1 MAGFFLSKIC
11 YNQYMKKFNRR
22 IHKTMGSLPPQLF
35 KYIDVADIKSATIQF
50 NEYINQI
57 ATDFHAQLEHW
68 SYRDNIKLSAPN
80 LFGQP
85 VKLKY
90 IASGSIGSVYK
101 LEIGSEIFALKINR
115 NASYNG
121 ELDVIPMQK
130 RAKGLLNHA
139 YMGAV
144 FEYNNRKYSWVLSD
158 FVEHDTARSFEEAM
172 QKLYFAY
179 LTKGVTM
186 HDAHPGNVK
195 AGKFIDIPSFDMRDG
210 HVDDIRKLNLR
221 QVDIVKKLVNFIK
234 TDNMDSF
241 QKLVNHIK
249 DSEPDIITYMFFA
262 MKFGRSPV
270 LETKSPKFFAK
281 IKKYENIINS
291 ANKELKSLNVH
302 NSKIR

>member
-1 MAGFFLSKIC
+1 
-11 YNQYMKKFNRR
+11 MKKFNRK

-35 KYIDVADIKSATIQF
+35 KYIDGADIKSATIQF
-50 NEYINQI
+50 NEFINRI

-130 RAKGLLNHA
+130 RAKGLLNRA

-158 FVEHDTARSFEEAM
+158 FVEHDTARSFEDAM
-172 QKLYFAY
+172 IKMYFAY
-179 LTKGVTM
+179 LTKGIIVRDT
-186 HDAHPGNVK
+186 HPGNIK
-195 AGKFIDIPSFDMRDG
+195 GGKIIDIPSFDMRDG
-210 HVDDIRKLNLR
+210 AIDDIKKLNLR
-221 QVDIVKKLVNFIK
+221 QIDIVKKLVNFIK
-234 TDNMDSF
+234 TDNMADF
-241 QKLVNHIK
+241 EKMVNRVK
-249 DSEPDIITYMFFA
+249 VSDPIIIQYMFFA
-262 MKFGRSPV
+262 MKFGRAPALSINAK
-270 LETKSPKFFAK
+270 EFFAK
-281 IKKYENIINS
+281 IKRYEVVINAAKKDLS
-291 ANKELKSLNVH
+291 VQHISESNV
-302 NSKIR
+302 R

>member
-1 MAGFFLSKIC
+1 
-11 YNQYMKKFNRR
+11 MKKFNRK

-35 KYIDVADIKSATIQF
+35 KYIDGADIKSATIQF
-50 NEYINQI
+50 NEFINRI

-130 RAKGLLNHA
+130 RAKGLLNRA

-158 FVEHDTARSFEEAM
+158 FVEHDTARSFEDAM
-172 QKLYFAY
+172 IKMYFAY
-179 LTKGVTM
+179 LTKGIIVRDT
-186 HDAHPGNVK
+186 HPGNIK
-195 AGKFIDIPSFDMRDG
+195 GGKIIDIPSFDMRDG
-210 HVDDIRKLNLR
+210 AIDDIKKLNLR
-221 QVDIVKKLVNFIK
+221 QIDIVKKLVNFIK
-234 TDNMDSF
+234 TDNMADF
-241 QKLVNHIK
+241 EKMVNRIK
-249 DSEPDIITYMFFA
+249 VSDPIIIQYMFFA
-262 MKFGRSPV
+262 MKFGRAPALSINAK
-270 LETKSPKFFAK
+270 EFFAK
-281 IKKYENIINS
+281 IKRYEVIINAAKKDLS
-291 ANKELKSLNVH
+291 VQHISESNV
-302 NSKIR
+302 R

>member
-1 MAGFFLSKIC
+1 
-11 YNQYMKKFNRR
+11 MKKFNRK

-35 KYIDVADIKSATIQF
+35 KYIDGADIKSATIQF
-50 NEYINQI
+50 NEFINRI

-130 RAKGLLNHA
+130 RAKGLLNRA

-158 FVEHDTARSFEEAM
+158 FVEHDTARSFEDAM
-172 QKLYFAY
+172 IKMYFAY
-179 LTKGVTM
+179 LTKGIIVRDT
-186 HDAHPGNVK
+186 HPGNIK
-195 AGKFIDIPSFDMRDG
+195 GGKIIDIPSFDMRDG
-210 HVDDIRKLNLR
+210 AIDDIKKLNLR

-234 TDNMDSF
+234 TDNMADF
-241 QKLVNHIK
+241 EKMVNRVK
-249 DSEPDIITYMFFA
+249 VSDPIIIQYMFFA
-262 MKFGRSPV
+262 MKFGRAPALSINAK
-270 LETKSPKFFAK
+270 EFFAK
-281 IKKYENIINS
+281 IKRYEVVINAAKKDLS
-291 ANKELKSLNVH
+291 VQHISESNV
-302 NSKIR
+302 R

>member
-1 MAGFFLSKIC
+1 
-11 YNQYMKKFNRR
+11 MKKFNRK

-35 KYIDVADIKSATIQF
+35 KYIDGADIKSATIQF
-50 NEYINQI
+50 NEFINRI

-130 RAKGLLNHA
+130 RAKGLLNRA

-158 FVEHDTARSFEEAM
+158 FVEHDTARSFEDAM
-172 QKLYFAY
+172 IKMYFAY
-179 LTKGVTM
+179 LTKGIIVRDT
-186 HDAHPGNVK
+186 HPGNIK
-195 AGKFIDIPSFDMRDG
+195 GGKIIDIPSFDMRDG
-210 HVDDIRKLNLR
+210 AIDDIKKLNLR
-221 QVDIVKKLVNFIK
+221 QIDIVKKLVNFIK

-241 QKLVNHIK
+241 QKLVNRVK
-249 DSEPDIITYMFFA
+249 VSDPIIIQYMFFA
-262 MKFGRSPV
+262 MKFGRAPALSINAK
-270 LETKSPKFFAK
+270 EFFAK
-281 IKKYENIINS
+281 IKRYEVVINAAKKDLS
-291 ANKELKSLNVH
+291 VQHISESNV
-302 NSKIR
+302 R

>member
-1 MAGFFLSKIC
+1 
-11 YNQYMKKFNRR
+11 MKKFNRK

-35 KYIDVADIKSATIQF
+35 KYIDGADIKSATIQF
-50 NEYINQI
+50 NEFINRI

-130 RAKGLLNHA
+130 RAKGLLNRA

-158 FVEHDTARSFEEAM
+158 FVEHDTARSFADAM
-172 QKLYFAY
+172 IKMYFAY
-179 LTKGVTM
+179 LTKGIIVRDT
-186 HDAHPGNVK
+186 HPGNVK

-241 QKLVNHIK
+241 QKLVNRVK
-249 DSEPDIITYMFFA
+249 VSDPIIIQYMFFA
-262 MKFGRSPV
+262 MKFGRAPALSINAK
-270 LETKSPKFFAK
+270 EFFAK
-281 IKKYENIINS
+281 IKRYEVVINAAKKDLS
-291 ANKELKSLNVH
+291 VQHISESNV
-302 NSKIR
+302 R